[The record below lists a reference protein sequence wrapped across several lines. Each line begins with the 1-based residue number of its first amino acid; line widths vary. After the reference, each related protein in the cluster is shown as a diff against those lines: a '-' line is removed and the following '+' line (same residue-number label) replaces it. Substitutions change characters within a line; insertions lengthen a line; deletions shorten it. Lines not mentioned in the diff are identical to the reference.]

1 MDKVSE
7 VRPSAC
13 LPLIQFLIVLSSA
26 ALGLCCL
33 EDVHPGTCTCTP
45 FGRNQT
51 RVKCS
56 GITQVPDD
64 LPSNTVQL

>member
-1 MDKVSE
+1 MGKVSE

-13 LPLIQFLIVLSSA
+13 LPVIQFLIVLSSA

-45 FGRNQT
+45 FGDSRT
-51 RVKCS
+51 IVKCS

-64 LPSNTVQL
+64 LPSNTVIL

>member
-33 EDVHPGTCTCTP
+33 EDVHP
-45 FGRNQT
+45 